1 MAKVKNKLVESFW
14 KNGIMAKS
22 EDEAIGVYRSLRE
35 EVMNTVNAGDLEDD
49 DTLDELECIFANYEL
64 ELDWLEYVIN
74 HRV

>member
-22 EDEAIGVYRSLRE
+22 EAEAIGVYRSLRG
-35 EVMNTVNAGDLEDD
+35 EVLRTIDAGDLEDD

-74 HRV
+74 NKV